1 MKTLLQRLSDEL
13 IDECRKQNKK
23 CVITITDMDKSSHY
37 KIISYVTNRVAELYE
52 VRLPNLRNWKKS
64 EKERAAKKMIV
75 FILINRLS
83 VPIKDLAEFLGISSQ
98 SISYISLNPYGT
110 YRIENFEN
118 FVHKIEDEL
127 KQNLYLSS

>member
-1 MKTLLQRLSDEL
+1 MKTLLQNLSDEL
-13 IDECRKQNKK
+13 IDECRKHNKK
-23 CVITITDMDKSSHY
+23 CVITITDMDKSSHS

-52 VRLPNLRNWKKS
+52 VRLPNLRNWKKT

-83 VPIKDLAEFLGISSQ
+83 VPIKDLAEFIGISSQ

-110 YRIENFEN
+110 YRIENFEKL
-118 FVHKIEDEL
+118 VHKIEDEI